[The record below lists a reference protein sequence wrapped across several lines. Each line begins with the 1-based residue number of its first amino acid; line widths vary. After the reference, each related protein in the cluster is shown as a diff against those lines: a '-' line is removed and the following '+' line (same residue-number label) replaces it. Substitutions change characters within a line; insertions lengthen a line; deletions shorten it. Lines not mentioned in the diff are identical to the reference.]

1 MDTYYLLQTNLDLR
15 KMLVTPNIF
24 LKIKILSYFKQE
36 KFLITYLYQWLEIKP
51 YGLGS
56 RIREVEAF
64 WYKTE
69 IKKIYFVF
77 DCVDCVLLYG
87 LHWP

>member
-64 WYKTE
+64 
-69 IKKIYFVF
+69 
-77 DCVDCVLLYG
+77 
-87 LHWP
+87 